1 MDLRGATGAPQV
13 TVGLNAGTSCWLDKE
28 RLMAVKT
35 KTGTRES
42 KLIPWTGRLADLP
55 WWALII
61 LLLGAL
67 IVYFIIISPEYQRAF
82 LFLVA
87 GVKLTLAVSVISF
100 GIALVFG
107 LVLGLG
113 RVSKNVVFYT
123 LSSLYIE
130 LVRGIPILV
139 LLIYF
144 AWVVTPLSLQFLNW
158 LGTALANVAVGP
170 LVGLADRLASLK
182 IQDVEMVVRAIV
194 GLAFAYAAFEA
205 EVFRA
210 GIQSIQRGQMEAARS
225 VGMSYFQGMRYI
237 ILPQAIRRVLP
248 PLGND
253 FIGLLKDSSL
263 ISVLAVRELTHLGR
277 LNRARTFET
286 FETWNTVAFLYLI
299 LTLSLSV
306 FVKFIERR
314 MAYEE

>member
-1 MDLRGATGAPQV
+1 VSLWV
-13 TVGLNAGTSCWLDKE
+13 WE
-28 RLMAVKT
+28 
-35 KTGTRES
+35 
-42 KLIPWTGRLADLP
+42 

-61 LLLGAL
+61 LLLGVVV
-67 IVYFIIISPEYQRAF
+67 VYFIIISSDYQAAF

-87 GVKLTLAVSVISF
+87 GVKLTVGVSLISF
-100 GIALVFG
+100 FLALILG

-113 RVSKNVVFYT
+113 RVSNNVVFYT
-123 LSSLYIE
+123 ISSVYVE
-130 LVRGIPILV
+130 LVRGIPLLV

-144 AWVVTPLSLQFLNW
+144 AWVVTPLALQFLNW
-158 LGTALANVAVGP
+158 LGATMLQNLAIGP
-170 LVGLADRLASLK
+170 LVGLAENMATLG
-182 IQDVEMVVRAIV
+182 IQDVDMVIRAIV

-225 VGMSYFQGMRYI
+225 LGMSYFQGMRYI
-237 ILPQAIRRVLP
+237 ILPQAITRVLP

-253 FIGLLKDSSL
+253 FIAMLKDSSL
-263 ISVLAVRELTHLGR
+263 ISVLAVRELTHLGK

-286 FETWNTVAFLYLI
+286 FETWNTVAFLYLV

-314 MAYEE
+314 MAIEE